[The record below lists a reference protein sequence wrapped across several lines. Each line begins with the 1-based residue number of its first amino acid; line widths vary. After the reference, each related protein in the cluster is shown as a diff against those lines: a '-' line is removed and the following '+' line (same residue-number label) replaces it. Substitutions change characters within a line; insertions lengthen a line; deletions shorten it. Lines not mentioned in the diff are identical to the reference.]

1 MIKVGCFRHLVS
13 KNKAKVLIIDKT
25 EVKESIRMKWVN
37 AVVKVIDD
45 KIRQEKIKEIRKK
58 NVLKKVMQC
67 VSEMSES

>member
-1 MIKVGCFRHLVS
+1 MAS

-67 VSEMSES
+67 VTEMSES